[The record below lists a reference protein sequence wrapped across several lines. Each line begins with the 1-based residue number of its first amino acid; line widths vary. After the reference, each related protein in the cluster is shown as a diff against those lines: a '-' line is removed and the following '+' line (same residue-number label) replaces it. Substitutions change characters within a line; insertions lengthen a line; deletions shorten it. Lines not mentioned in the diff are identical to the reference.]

1 MIDFE
6 EVLYQF
12 GNIHLL
18 SSSITSIEY
27 DNDGVKRAFCKYYTD
42 SGKYTI
48 ALRVTKVT
56 DGYKIR
62 IRHAGLVE
70 DLKVDFGIDECMV
83 LSLVEQGYMF
93 IIANRMEQI
102 KNEL

>member
-18 SSSITSIEY
+18 STSITSIEY
-27 DNDGVKRAFCKYYTD
+27 DNDGVKRAFCKFYTD

-48 ALRVTKVT
+48 AIRVTKVT
-56 DGYKIR
+56 DGYKVR

-70 DLKVDFGIDECMV
+70 DFKVDFGEP
-83 LSLVEQGYMF
+83 GGT
-93 IIANRMEQI
+93 
-102 KNEL
+102 

>member
-18 SSSITSIEY
+18 SATITSIEY

-48 ALRVTKVT
+48 AIRVTRVM

-70 DLKVDFGIDECMV
+70 DLKVDSGIDECMV
-83 LSLVEQGYMF
+83 LALVEQGYMF
-93 IIANRMEQI
+93 IVVQRMEQI